1 LERKN
6 ESVTEL
12 HAPLCVD
19 LDGALVKTNT
29 LIECILALM
38 ARRPLLLF
46 ALPFWLFGGRAYLWR
61 RVGPRAR
68 LNVAQL
74 PYRAE
79 VLESIRA
86 ARAAGAS
93 VVLVTSAHQ
102 APAAGIAA
110 HLGGFA
116 AVFSGLGKAR
126 QAEALVERFGA
137 GGFDYIGGSG
147 ADERVWRSARKA
159 LLVGGSPGSPPSA
172 ASGVAVLAPP
182 AVPWRLFLQAL
193 RPHQWVKNLL
203 VFVPLIL
210 HHQLNQA
217 DSLLRAGLAV
227 LATCIAGS
235 GAYLLNDLLD
245 LEADRLH
252 ARKRGR
258 PFASGNLPLETGLL
272 LGPVL
277 MGAGLT
283 IAWLARPAAAVVLGA
298 YLAASFLYSV
308 WLKKLPAVDVVLL
321 AGLYCLRLLIGGEAS
336 AIPLSPWTVAFSM
349 FLFLSLALMKRYSE
363 LHGLKTRQGEEAA
376 GRRGYTV
383 ADMQSVSSLGTAS
396 GMTAV
401 LVIALY
407 VNAAEVRTLYG
418 HPNVLW
424 LVCVIVLLWIA
435 RLWLIA
441 GRGELGEDP
450 VLFAV
455 RDPWSVVLGALSGL
469 VLLLAA

>member
-1 LERKN
+1 
-6 ESVTEL
+6 V
-12 HAPLCVD
+12 
-19 LDGALVKTNT
+19 
-29 LIECILALM
+29 
-38 ARRPLLLF
+38 
-46 ALPFWLFGGRAYLWR
+46 
-61 RVGPRAR
+61 
-68 LNVAQL
+68 
-74 PYRAE
+74 
-79 VLESIRA
+79 
-86 ARAAGAS
+86 
-93 VVLVTSAHQ
+93 
-102 APAAGIAA
+102 
-110 HLGGFA
+110 GGFT
-116 AVFSGLGKAR
+116 AVFSAFPKAR
-126 QAEALVERFGA
+126 QAELLLERFGA
-137 GGFDYIGGSG
+137 GGFDYVGGPG
-147 ADERVWRSARKA
+147 ADRLLWRSARKG
-159 LLVGGSPGSPPSA
+159 LLVGGSPGLLRELRNAGGDVS
-172 ASGVAVLAPP
+172 VLAPP
-182 AVPWRLFLQAL
+182 APAWPLYLQAL

-210 HHQLNQA
+210 AHQLTHM
-217 DSLLRAGLAV
+217 DSLLRAGLAF

-245 LEADRLH
+245 LGADRLH
-252 ARKRGR
+252 AAKRGR
-258 PFASGNLPLETGLL
+258 PFASGGLPLEMGLL
-272 LGPVL
+272 LGSAL
-277 MGAGLT
+277 MAAGLT
-283 IAWLARPAAAVVLGA
+283 IAWLARPAAAGTLCA
-298 YLAASFLYSV
+298 YLAASLLYSI
-308 WLKKLPAVDVVLL
+308 WLKKLPVVDVVLL

-376 GRRGYTV
+376 ERRGYAV

-450 VLFAV
+450 VLFAI

-469 VLLLAA
+469 VLLLAL

>member
-1 LERKN
+1 LN
-6 ESVTEL
+6 EPVTQVL
-12 HAPLCVD
+12 APLCVD
-19 LDGALVKTNT
+19 LDGTLVKTNT
-29 LIECILALM
+29 LIEYIIALI

-46 ALPFWLFGGRAYLWR
+46 ALPFWLLGGRAYLWR
-61 RVGPRAR
+61 RVAPRSR

-79 VLESIRA
+79 VLEFIRA
-86 ARAAGAS
+86 ESGAGRS
-93 VVLVTSAHQ
+93 VVLVTGAHE
-102 APAAGIAA
+102 AVAASIAA
-110 HLGGFA
+110 HLGGFT
-116 AVFSGLGKAR
+116 AVLSGFGKAR
-126 QAEALVERFGA
+126 EAELLVERFGA
-137 GGFDYIGGSG
+137 GGFDYIGGSS
-147 ADERVWRSARKA
+147 ADRIVWRSARKA
-159 LLVGGSPGSPPSA
+159 LVASGSPGLLRRLQNAGSDVS
-172 ASGVAVLAPP
+172 VLAPKAP
-182 AVPWRLFLQAL
+182 AWRLFLQAL

-203 VFVPLIL
+203 VFVPLVL
-210 HHQLNQA
+210 AHQLTNT
-217 DSLLRAGLAV
+217 DSLVRAGVAF

-235 GAYLLNDLLD
+235 GAYLVNDLLD

-252 ARKRGR
+252 PGKRGR
-258 PFASGNLPLETGLL
+258 PFASGNLSLGTGLL
-272 LGPVL
+272 LGPGL
-277 MGAGLT
+277 MGAGLM
-283 IAWLARPAAAVVLGA
+283 IASLARPAAAGVLGV
-298 YLAASFLYSV
+298 YLVASFLYSV
-308 WLKKLPAVDVVLL
+308 WLKKLVAVDVILL

-336 AIPLSPWTVAFSM
+336 TIPLSPWTVAFSM

-376 GRRGYTV
+376 ERRGYTV

-455 RDPWSVVLGALSGL
+455 RDPWSVVLGVLSGL
-469 VLLLAA
+469 VLFFAL

>member
-1 LERKN
+1 MYNGLLR
-6 ESVTEL
+6 EL
-12 HAPLCVD
+12 R
-19 LDGALVKTNT
+19 N
-29 LIECILALM
+29 
-38 ARRPLLLF
+38 
-46 ALPFWLFGGRAYLWR
+46 
-61 RVGPRAR
+61 
-68 LNVAQL
+68 
-74 PYRAE
+74 
-79 VLESIRA
+79 
-86 ARAAGAS
+86 
-93 VVLVTSAHQ
+93 
-102 APAAGIAA
+102 
-110 HLGGFA
+110 
-116 AVFSGLGKAR
+116 
-126 QAEALVERFGA
+126 A
-137 GGFDYIGGSG
+137 GGDVS
-147 ADERVWRSARKA
+147 
-159 LLVGGSPGSPPSA
+159 
-172 ASGVAVLAPP
+172 VLAPP
-182 AVPWRLFLQAL
+182 APAWPLYLQAL

-210 HHQLNQA
+210 AHQLTHM
-217 DSLLRAGLAV
+217 DSLLRAGLAF

-245 LEADRLH
+245 LGADRLH
-252 ARKRGR
+252 AAKRGR
-258 PFASGNLPLETGLL
+258 PFASGGLPLEMGLL
-272 LGPVL
+272 LGPAL
-277 MGAGLT
+277 MAAGLT
-283 IAWLARPAAAVVLGA
+283 IAWLARPAAAGTLCA
-298 YLAASFLYSV
+298 YLAASLLYSI
-308 WLKKLPAVDVVLL
+308 WLKKLPVVDVVLL

-376 GRRGYTV
+376 ERRGYAV

-450 VLFAV
+450 VLFAI

-469 VLLLAA
+469 VLLLAL

>member
-1 LERKN
+1 M
-6 ESVTEL
+6 TE
-12 HAPLCVD
+12 HRAPLCVD

-29 LIECILALM
+29 LIECILALI

-46 ALPFWLFGGRAYLWR
+46 ALPFWLLGGRAYLWR

-68 LNVAQL
+68 LNAAQL

-86 ARAAGAS
+86 ARAASAS

-116 AVFSGLGKAR
+116 AVFSGYDKAR
-126 QAEALVERFGA
+126 QAEVLVERFGA
-137 GGFDYIGGSG
+137 GGFDYIGGPG
-147 ADERVWRSARKA
+147 ADKRVWSGARKA
-159 LLVGGSPGSPPSA
+159 LRVGGSPGLPPNA
-172 ASGVAVLAPP
+172 ASGVAVLTPP
-182 AVPWRLFLQAL
+182 GPPWRLFLRAL

-235 GAYLLNDLLD
+235 GAYLINDLLD

-258 PFASGNLPLETGLL
+258 PFASGDLPLETGLL

-283 IAWLARPAAAVVLGA
+283 IAWLARPAAAGVLGA

-321 AGLYCLRLLIGGEAS
+321 AGLYCLRLLIGGEAC

-376 GRRGYTV
+376 AAERRGYTV
-383 ADMQSVSSLGTAS
+383 ADMQSISSLGAAS

-441 GRGELGEDP
+441 GRGQLGEDP

>member
-1 LERKN
+1 
-6 ESVTEL
+6 VTGPL
-12 HAPLCVD
+12 APLCVD
-19 LDGALVKTNT
+19 LDGTLIKTNT
-29 LIECILALM
+29 LIECILALI

-46 ALPFWLFGGRAYLWR
+46 ALPFWLLGGRAYLWR

-68 LNVAQL
+68 LNVDRL
-74 PYRAE
+74 PHRAE
-79 VLESIRA
+79 VLDLIRA
-86 ARAAGAS
+86 RRAAGGS
-93 VVLVTSAHQ
+93 VVLVTGAHK
-102 APAAGIAA
+102 ALAAAIAG
-110 HLGGFA
+110 HVGGFT
-116 AVFSGLGKAR
+116 AVFSAFPKAR
-126 QAEALVERFGA
+126 QAELLVERFGA
-137 GGFDYIGGSG
+137 GGFDYVGGPG
-147 ADERVWRSARKA
+147 ADRLLWRSARKG
-159 LLVGGSPGSPPSA
+159 LLVGGSPGLLRELRNAGGDVS
-172 ASGVAVLAPP
+172 VLAPP
-182 AVPWRLFLQAL
+182 APAWPLCLQAL

-210 HHQLNQA
+210 AHQLTHM
-217 DSLLRAGLAV
+217 DSLLRAGLAF

-245 LEADRLH
+245 LGADRLH
-252 ARKRGR
+252 AAKRGR
-258 PFASGNLPLETGLL
+258 PFASGGLPLEMGLL
-272 LGPVL
+272 LGPAL
-277 MGAGLT
+277 MAAGLT
-283 IAWLARPAAAVVLGA
+283 IAWLARPAAAGTLCA
-298 YLAASFLYSV
+298 YLAASLLYSI
-308 WLKKLPAVDVVLL
+308 WLKKLPVVDVVLL

-376 GRRGYTV
+376 ERRGYTV

-450 VLFAV
+450 VLFAI

-469 VLLLAA
+469 VLLLAL